1 MPLQET
7 SGAASYDAFGGGTV
21 AKVNYIE
28 DFFQSYLR
36 TGTGASATVTTGLD
50 GSTKETLVWTKSRS
64 AATNHKLTDNVRG
77 ATKALSSNTTSA
89 EATDSQGLTAFSAT
103 GYTIGT
109 NTDYNNSGATYVDWQ
124 WVSQPKLFDVLT
136 YTGTGSNTTIAHS
149 LGSVPG
155 SIIVK
160 RTDTTAA
167 WAVYH
172 RSLANTEYLVL
183 NSTDAKATGATW
195 WNSTTPT
202 SSVFSVGTDA
212 SVNASG
218 GTYVAYLFAHDA
230 GGFGLT
236 GTDNVISCGSF
247 TVSSS
252 TGTATLGYEP
262 QFVMIK
268 RINSSFGTGR
278 WYISDSMRGGLRS
291 NVASDE
297 ALLFPNLSNVEQN
310 TSGGPFISCFA
321 TGFTVSGASNDTYIY
336 IAIRRGPMKV
346 PTSGTSVFSAVSR
359 TGTSANATVSAS
371 ISPVDMVLETAR
383 DANFGTAPNAFDRL
397 RGANRLLITS
407 TNGAEVNTTSTPT
420 LTGFDVQDGFKVG
433 IDSGG
438 YAINYSPYIFI
449 NWNFKR
455 APSFMDVVCYTG
467 TYTNRTI
474 SHNLQAVPELMII
487 KQRSTSNAWSVYSAT
502 VGPTGVMYLNT
513 TGAADTSAGRGAYWN
528 STNPTASVF
537 SVGQDGDV
545 NNSGDTYVNY
555 LFATCAGVSKVFSY
569 TGNGSSQ
576 TINCGFT
583 GGARFV
589 LIKRT
594 DSTGDWYVWDT
605 ARGIVAGN
613 DPHLSLNTT
622 AAEVTS
628 NDTIDTDSTGFVV
641 NQVSAT
647 NVNVSSATYIG
658 LAIA

>member
-1 MPLQET
+1 MPLQAT
-7 SGAASYDAFGGGTV
+7 SGAASYDGFGGGTA

-77 ATKALSSNTTSA
+77 ATKALSSNTTGA

-124 WVSQPKLFDVLT
+124 WVAQPKFFDIVT
-136 YTGTGSNTTIAHS
+136 YTGTNGVQTINHN

-155 SIIVK
+155 VIIVK
-160 RTDTTAA
+160 STSTASQ
-167 WAVYH
+167 WNVYH
-172 RSLANTEYLVL
+172 RSL
-183 NSTDAKATGATW
+183 GATQAIKLQ
-195 WNSTTPT
+195 STAAAT
-202 SSVFSVGTDA
+202 SSVNFWNDTNPTSTQFTLGA
-212 SVNASG
+212 SFNTLG
-218 GTYVAYLFAHDA
+218 ETYVAYIFAHDA
-230 GGFGLT
+230 GGFGLS

-247 TVSSS
+247 TTDGSGLATVS
-252 TGTATLGYEP
+252 LGYEP
-262 QFVMIK
+262 QWVLFKQTDGVD
-268 RINSSFGTGR
+268 S
-278 WYISDSMRGGLRS
+278 WYLNDIMRGMSVSASS
-291 NVASDE
+291 NNLS
-297 ALLFPNLSNVEQN
+297 PNLSAAE
-310 TSGGPFISCFA
+310 SAGGYDTKPTA
-321 TGFTVSGASNDTYIY
+321 TGFNANSGIANKNYIY

-346 PTSGTSVFSAVSR
+346 PTTGTSVFAPTTY
-359 TGTSANATVSAS
+359 TGTG
-371 ISPVDMVLETAR
+371 TAR
-383 DANFGTAPNAFDRL
+383 SVTGLGFPPDVVMLDSKSFANNFTYDKL
-397 RGANRLLITS
+397 RGPNIRLFTNDTAAETNDANRLTAF
-407 TNGAEVNTTSTPT
+407 N
-420 LTGFDVQDGFKVG
+420 QDGYSLG
-433 IDSGG
+433 TLNPNESGVG
-438 YAINYSPYIFI
+438 YA
-449 NWNFKR
+449 NWNFRR

-467 TYTNRTI
+467 TGSARTV
-474 SHNLQAVPELMII
+474 SHNLAAVPEMMIV
-487 KQRSTSNAWSVYSAT
+487 KCRGDTGQWAVYSSNLTASN
-502 VGPTGVMYLNT
+502 YLFL
-513 TGAADTSAGRGAYWN
+513 N
-528 STNPTASVF
+528 STAASATNTAIWNATAPTSSVF
-537 SVGQDGDV
+537 SVGTSV
-545 NNSGDTYVNY
+545 NTNSSGFTFVAY

-622 AAEVTS
+622 TAEVTTD
-628 NDTIDTDSTGFVV
+628 DTIDTDNTGFVV
-641 NQVSAT
+641 NQVTAT

-658 LAIA
+658 LAVA